1 MGWTNGNAE
10 NDELSLRKRAI
21 IRLSTNT
28 PSPASWEITQA
39 PLLNER
45 KPFKCFPA
53 ILPTGDIHAK
63 VLPCHREFGI
73 GRSKRRGCGA
83 KWQLVLLWPCDT
95 ILTSTKPTHTLIT
108 YIRCQRKFFHRL
120 GSATSTGK
128 LKVDGQAL
136 WSQQLQQTM
145 SI

>member
-39 PLLNER
+39 PILNER
-45 KPFKCFPA
+45 KPSKCFPA

-83 KWQLVLLWPCDT
+83 MWQLVLLSAQFRPVT
-95 ILTSTKPTHTLIT
+95 LSLGYSYPGNEPYSYTYRMYPLPILVLLLSGKHNIKTKA
-108 YIRCQRKFFHRL
+108 Q
-120 GSATSTGK
+120 G
-128 LKVDGQAL
+128 
-136 WSQQLQQTM
+136 
-145 SI
+145 